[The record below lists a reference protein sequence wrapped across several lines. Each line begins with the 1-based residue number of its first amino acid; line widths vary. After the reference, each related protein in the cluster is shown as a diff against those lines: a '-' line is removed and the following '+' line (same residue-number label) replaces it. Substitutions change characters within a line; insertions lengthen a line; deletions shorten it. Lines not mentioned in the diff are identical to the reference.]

1 MRPELW
7 QPPVELSAAEQ
18 AIVKR
23 IRRAKLFIFLRRHRH
38 ELFAEAFQREMAAT
52 YEASEEGQPPLP
64 PAQLGLAVL
73 LQAYTGVSDD
83 EVLEACGM
91 ARRWAVGS
99 GLFGL

>member
-7 QPPVELSAAEQ
+7 QPPMELSGAEQ

-38 ELFAEAFQREMAAT
+38 ELFDETFQREMAAT
-52 YEASEEGQPPLP
+52 YGETEEGQPPIP

-73 LQAYTGVSDD
+73 LQAYTGSVTMRSS
-83 EVLEACGM
+83 
-91 ARRWAVGS
+91 RRV
-99 GLFGL
+99 

>member
-38 ELFAEAFQREMAAT
+38 ELFDEALQRDMAAT
-52 YEASEEGQPPLP
+52 YVESAEGQPPTP
-64 PAQLGLAVL
+64 PAQLGWRCCCKP
-73 LQAYTGVSDD
+73 TPG
-83 EVLEACGM
+83 
-91 ARRWAVGS
+91 
-99 GLFGL
+99 